1 MELKDTLQKPYT
13 DIERADFIV
22 ENNHQ
27 KGYEIRETE
36 TELQAWGADDN
47 DLLMQAKEQKIA
59 ENDKKRDIALL
70 SGVTYQN
77 ILFDSDTEQK
87 TNLTA
92 KFLMMSDTDTVT
104 WFGMDN
110 QALLCTKADILAIG
124 QLIEELHSFCWE
136 NNAYIKEQI
145 ANAETVEEVNAI
157 EINYDRLNT

>member
-13 DIERADFIV
+13 DIERADFVV
-22 ENNHQ
+22 ENNHRL
-27 KGYEIRETE
+27 GYEIRETE
-36 TELQAWGADDN
+36 TELQAWGMDDN
-47 DLLMQAKEQKIA
+47 DILIQLKEQRIA
-59 ENDKKRDIALL
+59 ENDGLRDTALL
-70 SGVTYQN
+70 RGVTYN
-77 ILFDSDTEQK
+77 NVLFDSDTEQK

-104 WFGMDN
+104 WYGMDN

-157 EINYDRLNT
+157 EINYDRADT